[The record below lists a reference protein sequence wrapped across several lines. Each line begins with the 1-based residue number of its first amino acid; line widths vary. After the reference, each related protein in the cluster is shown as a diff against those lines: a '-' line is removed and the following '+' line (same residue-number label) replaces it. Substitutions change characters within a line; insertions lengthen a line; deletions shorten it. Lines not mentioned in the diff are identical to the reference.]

1 MANPSTS
8 QLRRLSREF
17 LIFKYWSLN
26 QLHHGVAEQVRVVT
40 IVEPESH
47 FIEVGFK
54 TPLWVVDVVGLGPSR
69 PTSMAMV
76 YALAIIPSG
85 AKESTEK
92 VDASP
97 EQ

>member
-1 MANPSTS
+1 LANPSTS

-26 QLHHGVAEQVRVVT
+26 QLHHCVAEQIRVVT
-40 IVEPESH
+40 VVEPESH

-54 TPLWVVDVVGLGPSR
+54 TPLWVIGVVAWGGPSHQY
-69 PTSMAMV
+69 AMV